1 MIDSITMS
9 LQKGMKNKNLEGL
22 KLYLFGSSLN
32 SSSFND
38 IDLLIEYD
46 DRKFNIS
53 SALEL
58 RAEISESLRKEFQ
71 TEVDICLL
79 STTENNQTQFII
91 KEKGILL
98 QLTTA

>member
-1 MIDSITMS
+1 
-9 LQKGMKNKNLEGL
+9 MKNKNMEGL
-22 KLYLFGSSLN
+22 KFYLFGSSMN
-32 SSSFND
+32 SSTFSD

-58 RAEISESLRKEFQ
+58 RVEIAKSLRKEFE

-91 KEKGILL
+91 KERGILL
-98 QLTTA
+98 PLTTA

>member
-1 MIDSITMS
+1 MS
-9 LQKGMKNKNLEGL
+9 LQKRMKSKNLEGL
-22 KLYLFGSSLN
+22 KFYSFGSSMGTAT
-32 SSSFND
+32 FND

-58 RAEISESLRKEFQ
+58 RVEISEGLRKEFQ

-98 QLTTA
+98 PLIQIFD